1 MKSIIDEIREC
12 NTIAAHETSRGFEKG
27 FLFKSDFSGFQGH
40 FPGNPILPAIVQL
53 MTARESIIEQM
64 EKELVIA
71 KISRAK
77 FQKMIIPD
85 IPFTVIWNVTNE
97 ENSFVCKCKLET
109 DGEPASSFT
118 ITLIEKTN

>member
-1 MKSIIDEIREC
+1 MNGIIEEIREC
-12 NTIAAHETSRGFEKG
+12 STITAHETQRGFEKAY
-27 FLFKSDFSGFQGH
+27 LFKSDFSGFQGH

-53 MTARESIIEQM
+53 ITARESIIEQM
-64 EKELVIA
+64 NKTLVIT

-77 FQKMIIPD
+77 FQKIIVPD
-85 IPFTVIWNVTNE
+85 IPFTVIWNISNE

-118 ITLIEKTN
+118 ITLSEKAN